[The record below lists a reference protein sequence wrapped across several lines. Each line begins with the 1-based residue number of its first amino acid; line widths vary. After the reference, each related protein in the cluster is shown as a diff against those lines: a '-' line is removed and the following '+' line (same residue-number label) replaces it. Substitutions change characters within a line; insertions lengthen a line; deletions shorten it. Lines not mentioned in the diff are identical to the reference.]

1 MSVDLHARHLGRLVT
16 LHEEGRSAGHSG
28 RTEEIMRTLLAAL
41 RETEELP
48 DRAKL
53 WPLAMLPHDVGKLA
67 VPAEILRKPGPL
79 SPYERGLIVLH
90 AVEGREQLS
99 WLADRAA
106 ASGSHGAA
114 YFWRLAATIAGG
126 HHERLDGQGY
136 PRGLAG
142 GALPLVLRAARTV
155 DVYEALTARRSYRE
169 GLQHEDAIRVMRF
182 EEGGFD
188 ERVLTAL
195 DEAMARMRVSAD

>member
-1 MSVDLHARHLGRLVT
+1 MTVRLHAEHLGRLVT
-16 LHEEGRSAGHSG
+16 LHEEGAALGHSQ
-28 RTEEIMRTLLAAL
+28 RTAEIMRALLGAL
-41 RETEELP
+41 RETEDLP
-48 DRAKL
+48 AEAAA
-53 WPLAMLPHDVGKLA
+53 WPLAMLAHDVGKLA
-67 VPAEILRKPGPL
+67 VPGEILRKPGPL

-90 AVEGREQLS
+90 TIEGREQLS

-106 ASGSHGAA
+106 SSGDHAA
-114 YFWRLAATIAGG
+114 ADFWRLAAAIAGG

-136 PRGLAG
+136 PLGLAG
-142 GALPLVLRAARTV
+142 RALPPVLRAARAV

-169 GLQHEDAIRVMRF
+169 GLSHQDAMRVMRF

-195 DEAMARMRVSAD
+195 DEAMVRLRVSAD

>member
-1 MSVDLHARHLGRLVT
+1 
-16 LHEEGRSAGHSG
+16 
-28 RTEEIMRTLLAAL
+28 MRALLATL

-48 DRAKL
+48 DRADL

-67 VPAEILRKPGPL
+67 VPGEILRKPGPL

-106 ASGSHGAA
+106 ASGDHGAA
-114 YFWRLAATIAGG
+114 HFWRLAATIAGG

-136 PRGLAG
+136 PLGLAG
-142 GALPLVLRAARTV
+142 GALPLVLRAARAV

-169 GLQHEDAIRVMRF
+169 GLPHEEAIRVMRF

-188 ERVLTAL
+188 ERALTAL

>member
-1 MSVDLHARHLGRLVT
+1 
-16 LHEEGRSAGHSG
+16 
-28 RTEEIMRTLLAAL
+28 
-41 RETEELP
+41 
-48 DRAKL
+48 
-53 WPLAMLPHDVGKLA
+53 
-67 VPAEILRKPGPL
+67 VPGEILRKPRPL

-90 AVEGREQLS
+90 TIEGREQLS

-106 ASGSHGAA
+106 SSGDHAA
-114 YFWRLAATIAGG
+114 ADFWRLAATIAGG

-136 PRGLAG
+136 PLGLAG
-142 GALPLVLRAARTV
+142 GALPLVLRAARAV

-169 GLQHEDAIRVMRF
+169 GLPHEEAIRVMRF

-195 DEAMARMRVSAD
+195 DAAMVRMRVSAD